1 MDVSKSRRR
10 RSFVNLMKQ
19 LQTMS
24 ENEVELVA
32 QISGKVFRA
41 RRAIREAAEAAD
53 AYLHE
58 QDQRMLA
65 LSAPGDI
72 AEAVQKPPE
81 SVN

>member
-1 MDVSKSRRR
+1 MDVSRNRRR

-19 LQTMS
+19 LQVMS
-24 ENEVELVA
+24 ESEVELVA

-41 RRAIREAAEAAD
+41 RRAIRECAEAAD

-58 QDQRMLA
+58 QDQRTLA
-65 LSAPGDI
+65 LSAPEEI

-81 SVN
+81 HVN